1 MAPSVPVCIPAP
13 PVPFPH
19 WEAPAGPAPH
29 CDSRPS
35 AASVRLRSSVRPR
48 VCPPPAEIQ
57 FKSPGKGTPRTPPA
71 PASVRPPPLSTGP
84 APDSAGLPT
93 ARVVTA
99 ALDFNHGSIYLVA
112 GAT

>member
-1 MAPSVPVCIPAP
+1 MSQYASLHPLSPSHTGKPPPARPHTGTPGRPPPPSASARPSV
-13 PVPFPH
+13 
-19 WEAPAGPAPH
+19 
-29 CDSRPS
+29 
-35 AASVRLRSSVRPR
+35 R